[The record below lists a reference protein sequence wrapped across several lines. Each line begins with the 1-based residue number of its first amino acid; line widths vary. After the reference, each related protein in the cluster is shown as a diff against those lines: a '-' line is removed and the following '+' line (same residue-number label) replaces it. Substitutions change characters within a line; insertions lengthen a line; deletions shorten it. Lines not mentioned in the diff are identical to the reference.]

1 MFHDFWVCF
10 NEKRENQDWN
20 VFIFF
25 VVVAVSMHHLAKIYP
40 AEVTAGLVAMNIAL
54 MFNSKV

>member
-1 MFHDFWVCF
+1 MRNVKTRIGMFLF
-10 NEKRENQDWN
+10 
-20 VFIFF
+20 FF
-25 VVVAVSMHHLAKIYP
+25 VVVAVLMHHLAKIYP